1 MLVSIAN
8 SLNNKNSL
16 LGATKNCKKQFFAQ
30 EMQKA
35 FLCISR
41 LKPAVLR
48 SSLNREFLNIKLR
61 TKVRGFKP
69 CAISYK
75 KRGHFKICDLKFNL
89 PKNLNKMDFLVFNK
103 MENLKNII
111 GIFLVLSV
119 ILIAGCSTSEQE
131 DNTQDYNNDF
141 VPDNNGVDNIPT
153 ESTTSN
159 VVATVNNEE
168 IKSEDVA
175 AVQQSLLQ
183 QGQQISEDD
192 ALEQVIN
199 QKVLEQ
205 KVQQENIVVTTDE
218 AESVIEQQLAM
229 QGATLDDYK
238 QQVESMGVSY
248 EAELENIKN
257 QIATQQ
263 FLESQLEGQ
272 TFDVTEEEAQEFY
285 EMYKAQSPEEVPSY
299 EELQPQIITTLEQ
312 QKQQEAISII
322 IQGLRATANVE
333 YK

>member
-1 MLVSIAN
+1 MA
-8 SLNNKNSL
+8 
-16 LGATKNCKKQFFAQ
+16 
-30 EMQKA
+30 
-35 FLCISR
+35 
-41 LKPAVLR
+41 
-48 SSLNREFLNIKLR
+48 
-61 TKVRGFKP
+61 
-69 CAISYK
+69 
-75 KRGHFKICDLKFNL
+75 
-89 PKNLNKMDFLVFNK
+89 
-103 MENLKNII
+103 NLKNII

-119 ILIAGCSTSEQE
+119 ILLAGCSTSEQE
-131 DNTQDYNNDF
+131 DNAQDYNNF
-141 VPDNNGVDNIPT
+141 VPGNDGVDNMPT
-153 ESTTSN
+153 EPITGN
-159 VVATVNNEE
+159 VVAIVNNEE

-192 ALEQVIN
+192 VLEQVIN

-205 KVQQENIVVTTDE
+205 KVQQENIVVTTEE

-238 QQVESMGVSY
+238 QQVESRGVSY

-272 TFDVTEEEAQEFY
+272 SFDVTEEEAQEFY
-285 EMYKAQSPEEVPSY
+285 EVYKAQSPEEVPSY
-299 EELQPQIITTLEQ
+299 EELQPQIIATLEQ

-322 IQGLRATANVE
+322 IQGLRTSANVE

>member
-1 MLVSIAN
+1 
-8 SLNNKNSL
+8 
-16 LGATKNCKKQFFAQ
+16 
-30 EMQKA
+30 
-35 FLCISR
+35 
-41 LKPAVLR
+41 
-48 SSLNREFLNIKLR
+48 
-61 TKVRGFKP
+61 
-69 CAISYK
+69 
-75 KRGHFKICDLKFNL
+75 
-89 PKNLNKMDFLVFNK
+89 
-103 MENLKNII
+103 
-111 GIFLVLSV
+111 VLSV
-119 ILIAGCSTSEQE
+119 ILFAGCSTSEQE

-153 ESTTSN
+153 EPITGN
-159 VVATVNNEE
+159 VVATVNDDE
-168 IKSEDVA
+168 IKSEDVVA
-175 AVQQSLLQ
+175 AQQSLLQ

-205 KVQQENIVVTTDE
+205 KVQQENIVVTSEE

-263 FLESQLEGQ
+263 FLESQIEGQ

-285 EMYKAQSPEEVPSY
+285 EMYKTQSPEEVPSY
-299 EELQPQIITTLEQ
+299 EELQPQIIVTLEQ
-312 QKQQEAISII
+312 QKQQEAINIL
-322 IQGLRATANVE
+322 IQELRTTANVE

>member
-1 MLVSIAN
+1 M
-8 SLNNKNSL
+8 
-16 LGATKNCKKQFFAQ
+16 
-30 EMQKA
+30 
-35 FLCISR
+35 
-41 LKPAVLR
+41 KP
-48 SSLNREFLNIKLR
+48 
-61 TKVRGFKP
+61 
-69 CAISYK
+69 
-75 KRGHFKICDLKFNL
+75 NL
-89 PKNLNKMDFLVFNK
+89 SKNLNKMGFLVFNK
-103 MENLKNII
+103 MTNLKNII

-119 ILIAGCSTSEQE
+119 ILMAGCSTSEQE
-131 DNTQDYNNDF
+131 DNKQDYNDF
-141 VPDNNGVDNIPT
+141 EPDNNGVDNIPT
-153 ESTTSN
+153 EPITGN
-159 VVATVNNEE
+159 VVATVNDEE
-168 IKSEDVA
+168 IKSEDVV
-175 AVQQSLLQ
+175 AVQQLLLQ

-205 KVQQENIVVTTDE
+205 KVQQENIVVTTEE
-218 AESVIEQQLAM
+218 AESLIEQQLAI

-285 EMYKAQSPEEVPSY
+285 EMYKAQSSEEVPSY

>member
-1 MLVSIAN
+1 M
-8 SLNNKNSL
+8 
-16 LGATKNCKKQFFAQ
+16 G
-30 EMQKA
+30 
-35 FLCISR
+35 
-41 LKPAVLR
+41 
-48 SSLNREFLNIKLR
+48 
-61 TKVRGFKP
+61 
-69 CAISYK
+69 
-75 KRGHFKICDLKFNL
+75 
-89 PKNLNKMDFLVFNK
+89 FLVFNK
-103 MENLKNII
+103 MANLKNII

-119 ILIAGCSTSEQE
+119 ILMAGCSTSEQE
-131 DNTQDYNNDF
+131 DNKQDYNDF
-141 VPDNNGVDNIPT
+141 EPDNNGVDNIPT
-153 ESTTSN
+153 EPITGN
-159 VVATVNNEE
+159 VVATVNDEE
-168 IKSEDVA
+168 IKSEDVV
-175 AVQQSLLQ
+175 AVQQLLLQ

-205 KVQQENIVVTTDE
+205 KVQQENIVVTTEE
-218 AESVIEQQLAM
+218 AESLIEQQLAI

-285 EMYKAQSPEEVPSY
+285 EMYKAQSSEEVPSY

>member
-1 MLVSIAN
+1 MA
-8 SLNNKNSL
+8 
-16 LGATKNCKKQFFAQ
+16 
-30 EMQKA
+30 
-35 FLCISR
+35 
-41 LKPAVLR
+41 
-48 SSLNREFLNIKLR
+48 
-61 TKVRGFKP
+61 
-69 CAISYK
+69 
-75 KRGHFKICDLKFNL
+75 
-89 PKNLNKMDFLVFNK
+89 
-103 MENLKNII
+103 NLKNII

-119 ILIAGCSTSEQE
+119 ILLAGCSTPEQE
-131 DNTQDYNNDF
+131 DNTQDYNDF
-141 VPDNNGVDNIPT
+141 VPDNNSVDNIPT
-153 ESTTSN
+153 EPITGN
-159 VVATVNNEE
+159 VVATVNNED
-168 IKSEDVA
+168 ITSEDVA

-192 ALEQVIN
+192 VLEYVIN

-205 KVQQENIVVTTDE
+205 KVQQENIVVTNEE

-229 QGATLDDYK
+229 QGVTLDDYK
-238 QQVESMGVSY
+238 QQIESMGVSY
-248 EAELENIKN
+248 ESELENIKN

-272 TFDVTEEEAQEFY
+272 IFNVTEEEAQEFY

-322 IQGLRATANVE
+322 IQGLRTAANVE